1 MHQLEWIGIIRHG
14 ESVGNVAAATAEE
27 KGSDLID
34 IAERDADVPLSDTGQ
49 KQAEAVAGWLDELPD
64 AERPD
69 VVICSPYLRARQ
81 TAEIALKGSDI
92 PTVRD
97 ERLRDRELGV
107 LDLHTVHGIRSKF
120 PEESERRQRLGKFY
134 YRPPGGESW
143 ADVLLRLRSLLR
155 DVAQDHPEER
165 VLFFAHDA
173 VVSLFRYVLE
183 GLDEE
188 ELMASAKESPI
199 ANCSIS
205 SWRWTDEGWS
215 TERFNDVEHLRQDDS
230 AHPTAEEGVDA
241 PAI

>member
-34 IAERDADVPLSDTGQ
+34 IAERDADVALSDAGE
-49 KQAEAVAGWLDELPD
+49 KQAEAVGDWLAALPED
-64 AERPD
+64 ERPH
-69 VVICSPYLRARQ
+69 VVIVSPYVRAWQ
-81 TAEIALKGSDI
+81 TAEIALKSLDI
-92 PTVRD
+92 PVLRD

-107 LDLHTVHGIRSKF
+107 LDLHTGHGIRSKF
-120 PEESERRQRLGKFY
+120 PEESERRQRVGKFY

-143 ADVLLRLRSLLR
+143 ADVLLRIRSLLR
-155 DVAQDHPEER
+155 DVAEDHAEQR

-173 VVSLFRYVLE
+173 VVSLFRYILE
-183 GLDEE
+183 DLDEE
-188 ELMASAKESPI
+188 ELMTSAKKSPI

-205 SWRWTDEGWS
+205 SWRWSDEGWAS
-215 TERFNDVEHLRQDDS
+215 ELFNDVKHLEQDAS

-241 PAI
+241 PAV

>member
-27 KGSDLID
+27 QGLDLIE
-34 IAERDADVPLSDTGQ
+34 IAERDADVTLSDTGQ
-49 KQAEAVAGWLDELPD
+49 KQAAAVAGWLKELPED
-64 AERPD
+64 DRPN
-69 VVICSPYLRARQ
+69 VVIVSPYVRAKQ
-81 TAEIALKGSDI
+81 TAEIALEGLDI
-92 PTVRD
+92 PTLRD

-107 LDLHTVHGIRSKF
+107 LDLHTVHGIKSKF

-143 ADVLLRLRSLLR
+143 ADVLLRIRSLLR
-155 DVAQDHPEER
+155 DVAEDHPEQR

-188 ELMASAKESPI
+188 ELMRTAKESPI

-205 SWRWTDEGWS
+205 SWRWSDEGWAP
-215 TERFNDVEHLRQDDS
+215 ELFNDVEHLKQDDA

-241 PAI
+241 PAV

>member
-14 ESVGNVAAATAEE
+14 ESVGNVAATTAEE

-34 IAERDADVPLSDTGQ
+34 ITERDADVALSDTGE
-49 KQAEAVAGWLDELPD
+49 KQAEAVAGWLSELPD
-64 AERPD
+64 DERPD
-69 VVICSPYLRARQ
+69 VVIVSPYVRARQ
-81 TAEIALKGSDI
+81 TAEIALKGFDI
-92 PTVRD
+92 PVLRD

-107 LDLHTVHGIRSKF
+107 LDLHTVHGIQSKF

-155 DVAQDHPEER
+155 DVAEDHPEQR

-173 VVSLFRYVLE
+173 VVSLFRYILE

-188 ELMASAKESPI
+188 ELMTSAKKSPI

-205 SWRWTDEGWS
+205 SWRWSDEGWS
-215 TERFNDVEHLRQDDS
+215 SELYNDVKHLKQDDS

-241 PAI
+241 PAV

>member
-14 ESVGNVAAATAEE
+14 ESVGNVAATTAEE

-34 IAERDADVPLSDTGQ
+34 IAERDADVALSDTGE
-49 KQAEAVAGWLDELPD
+49 KQAEAVAGWLGELPED
-64 AERPD
+64 QQPH
-69 VVICSPYLRARQ
+69 VVIVSPYVRARQ
-81 TAEIALKGSDI
+81 TAEIALKGFDI
-92 PTVRD
+92 PVLRD
-97 ERLRDRELGV
+97 ERVRDRELGV

-143 ADVLLRLRSLLR
+143 ADVLLRIRSLLR
-155 DVAQDHPEER
+155 DVAEDHPEQR

-173 VVSLFRYVLE
+173 VVSLFRYILE

-188 ELMASAKESPI
+188 ELMTSAKKSPI

-205 SWRWTDEGWS
+205 SWRWGDEGW
-215 TERFNDVEHLRQDDS
+215 TPELFNDVEHLRHDEE
-230 AHPTAEEGVDA
+230 AHATAEEGVDA
-241 PAI
+241 PAV

>member
-14 ESVGNVAAATAEE
+14 ESVGNVAAATAEK
-27 KGSDLID
+27 KGLDLID
-34 IAERDADVPLSDTGQ
+34 ITERDADVPLSDTGE
-49 KQAEAVAGWLDELPD
+49 KQARAVAGWLDDLPEE
-64 AERPD
+64 ERPD
-69 VVICSPYLRARQ
+69 VVVVSPYVRTKQ
-81 TAEIALKGSDI
+81 TAEIALEGLDI

-107 LDLHTVHGIRSKF
+107 LDLHTVHGIQSRF

-143 ADVLLRLRSLLR
+143 ADVLLRIRSLLR
-155 DVAQDHPEER
+155 DVAEDHPEQR
-165 VLFFAHDA
+165 VLFFGHDA

-188 ELMASAKESPI
+188 ELMSAAKESPI

-205 SWRWTDEGWS
+205 SWRWDGEWVN
-215 TERFNDVEHLRQDDS
+215 ERFNDVEHLQQDD
-230 AHPTAEEGVDA
+230 AARPTAEEGVDA
-241 PAI
+241 PAV

>member
-1 MHQLEWIGIIRHG
+1 MHQLDWIGIIRHG
-14 ESVGNVAAATAEE
+14 ESVGNVAATRAEE
-27 KGSDLID
+27 KGSDQID
-34 IAERDADVPLSDTGQ
+34 IAERDADVQLSDAGE
-49 KQAEAVAGWLDELPD
+49 KQAEAVAGWLNDLPED
-64 AERPD
+64 ERPH
-69 VVICSPYLRARQ
+69 VVIVSPYARARQ
-81 TAEIALKGSDI
+81 TAEIALKGLDI
-92 PTVRD
+92 PALRD

-120 PEESERRQRLGKFY
+120 PEESQRRQRLGKFY

-143 ADVLLRLRSLLR
+143 ADVLLRIRSLLR
-155 DVAQDHPEER
+155 DVAEDHPEER

-188 ELMASAKESPI
+188 ELMASAEKSPI

-205 SWRWTDEGWS
+205 SWRSGDKGW
-215 TERFNDVEHLRQDDS
+215 ERELFNDVEHLREDES

-241 PAI
+241 PAV

>member
-27 KGSDLID
+27 EGADLID
-34 IAERDADVPLSDTGQ
+34 IAERDADVPLSDTGE
-49 KQAEAVAGWLDELPD
+49 KQAEAVAGWLEALPD
-64 AERPD
+64 DERPD
-69 VVICSPYLRARQ
+69 VVVVSPYVRTKQ
-81 TAEIALKGSDI
+81 TAEIALKGLDI

-107 LDLHTVHGIRSKF
+107 LDLHTVHGIQSKF
-120 PEESERRQRLGKFY
+120 PEESKRRQRLGKFY

-143 ADVLLRLRSLLR
+143 ADVLLRIRSLLR
-155 DVAQDHPEER
+155 DVAEDHPEQR

-188 ELMASAKESPI
+188 ELMSSAKESPI

-205 SWRWTDEGWS
+205 SWRWSDKGWAN
-215 TERFNDVEHLRQDDS
+215 ELYNDVRHLEQDES

-241 PAI
+241 PAV